1 MRAATRARAT
11 APRNARAPAARRRAT
26 TRRALETG
34 REETRAADSKRA
46 RDALFATNDD
56 DDGGAR
62 DRAMRR
68 DDVGG
73 GVAMVS
79 FATRARRT
87 FEVEYGAR
95 RGTTENAYATRGEKD
110 ACLIDCVDGRHAE
123 GYAREIEA
131 LGAWARDA
139 AYHAVLHVS
148 PRRLDALAAA
158 VANRSEG
165 AACVEVLCSNPGAQ
179 LIQQA
184 LKPNGPL
191 TNEALCA
198 AWKGADGKLRARLR
212 VVRNGERLDLGGR
225 TLRFTLAPTPRWPDL
240 IFARDE
246 KSQTLFTS
254 KFFSAHVGTMEGHGD
269 EGGLETFGEDWRFYF
284 DCLLAPMAR
293 QVSPLLEKLT
303 VKEENAYDEQMGRQ
317 MEEWEKSSALKRV
330 LLRAM
335 GKSMAGKTSSQAFEG
350 VREDYLPGA
359 RPGRRVLGHGTVSR
373 VRGVVQNANV
383 RWG

>member
-158 VANRSEG
+158 DRE
-165 AACVEVLCSNPGAQ
+165 Q
-179 LIQQA
+179 
-184 LKPNGPL
+184 
-191 TNEALCA
+191 
-198 AWKGADGKLRARLR
+198 
-212 VVRNGERLDLGGR
+212 ERGR
-225 TLRFTLAPTPRWPDL
+225 
-240 IFARDE
+240 
-246 KSQTLFTS
+246 
-254 KFFSAHVGTMEGHGD
+254 
-269 EGGLETFGEDWRFYF
+269 
-284 DCLLAPMAR
+284 
-293 QVSPLLEKLT
+293 
-303 VKEENAYDEQMGRQ
+303 
-317 MEEWEKSSALKRV
+317 
-330 LLRAM
+330 
-335 GKSMAGKTSSQAFEG
+335 G
-350 VREDYLPGA
+350 VRGGA
-359 RPGRRVLGHGTVSR
+359 VLESR
-373 VRGVVQNANV
+373 GAVDSTGAETEWSV
-383 RWG
+383 